1 MIVLEIRID
10 LTIYKSYMPIMLL
23 DDVIM
28 YNFLG
33 EFLELFL

>member
-10 LTIYKSYMPIMLL
+10 LTIYKICMPIML

-28 YNFLG
+28 YK
-33 EFLELFL
+33 LFL